1 MSAACSRRTRCPVH
15 MPMLASASSIFNI
28 DWHPSKCP
36 AHPAQHDKDMSFQ
49 TSETSEQGVGP
60 PGSRSQV
67 WQCPGTAGPAQ
78 HPARAR
84 SAAAFPPL
92 PACPTATCTYP
103 NLSDLPIAGQITT
116 YSGAPIRLLSS
127 HVTTL
132 CALGG
137 PHNCNSADG
146 KFMPMP
152 VTPPTEIKNQEVA
165 RPGIAL
171 CGLPCNGCTGVMPCG
186 RTRKHSLSSATMRL

>member
-1 MSAACSRRTRCPVH
+1 MSKPCPFKHLRHRSRGWACLGLEAKFGNVQ
-15 MPMLASASSIFNI
+15 AQ
-28 DWHPSKCP
+28 
-36 AHPAQHDKDMSFQ
+36 PAQPSTRYEHARRR
-49 TSETSEQGVGP
+49 
-60 PGSRSQV
+60 RSLLCQPV
-67 WQCPGTAGPAQ
+67 LLPHAHTPTCQI
-78 HPARAR
+78 H
-84 SAAAFPPL
+84 PL
-92 PACPTATCTYP
+92 PDK
-103 NLSDLPIAGQITT
+103 STT
-116 YSGAPIRLLSS
+116 YSGALISLSSS

-146 KFMPMP
+146 KFMPVP

-171 CGLPCNGCTGVMPCG
+171 CGLPCTGCTGVMPCG